1 MPSIAV
7 VGNSGE
13 GKSSSYGQ
21 IPELGIKGL
30 DPKETFVINV
40 GGKDLPFRGQKTLY
54 KGTNPEDGN
63 YFAASEADKI
73 AKAIGYIS
81 ESRKEIKNIVIDDAQ
96 FIMSFEYMRRAKE
109 NGYNKFIDIGLST
122 KQLIDSAKSVRK
134 DLNVYFLWHTEDN
147 KEFGFKMKTV
157 GNMIDQYLTLEALFT
172 IILYSKVEKN
182 NAGAMQYY
190 FVTNNDGKFPAK
202 SPVGMFTELY
212 IKNDLNLVKKYIKE
226 YYG

>member
-1 MPSIAV
+1 MSV
-7 VGNSGE
+7 VAIVGKSGE
-13 GKSSSYGQ
+13 GKSTAAGKVD
-21 IPELGIKGL
+21 ELEITGL
-30 DPKETFVINV
+30 DPKSTFYINV
-40 GGKDLPFRGQKTLY
+40 AAKDLPFRSWSKLYNTSNKNYLESSDSKVITEVINQVSQKAPHIQDL
-54 KGTNPEDGN
+54 
-63 YFAASEADKI
+63 
-73 AKAIGYIS
+73 
-81 ESRKEIKNIVIDDAQ
+81 VIDDAQ